1 MDVFHTEGAAL
12 LVQAILALETE
23 EECRAFLEDL
33 MTGREIQDCSQRIL
47 VARLLREQMVYSRI
61 AEITGASSATISRVN
76 RCCTYG
82 SGGYRAILNRL
93 DSQQS
98 GGALKTESQ
107 ENLHREE

>member
-1 MDVFHTEGAAL
+1 VDVFHTEGAGL
-12 LVQAILALETE
+12 LVQAMLALETE

-47 VARLLREQMVYSRI
+47 VARLLRERLVYSRI

-82 SGGYRAILNRL
+82 AGGYRTVLDRL
-93 DSQQS
+93 E
-98 GGALKTESQ
+98 GAAGS
-107 ENLHREE
+107 RPD